1 MEVTTLQ
8 NYSHQEGYMTEQCV
22 IFASNERVKEILEPH
37 TYGPVYSVG
46 YCECIKLLVEAG
58 IQVVPVIGFASDGFN
73 QETENMADYK
83 EDAPGLHFHGRQ
95 IMRLESVEKLIA
107 DAEEE

>member
-1 MEVTTLQ
+1 
-8 NYSHQEGYMTEQCV
+8 MTEQCV

-46 YCECIKLLVEAG
+46 YEECIKLLVEAG

-73 QETENMADYK
+73 AETEHMSQWK
-83 EDAPGLHFHGRQ
+83 EDAPGMHFHERQ
-95 IMRLESVEKLIA
+95 IMDLETVEEIIA
-107 DAEEE
+107 RAEEE